1 MMNLFQRSV
10 KLRRKTRVGARV
22 TRRYDPP
29 QTPFDRLV
37 ASGQGDPKHLDAL
50 RRLRARLDPFALAA
64 TIDRKLDRIHKLAN
78 RRHSPRA
85 GSYTTPTPIDPRFH
99 PKPRH
104 WDNDWLFDKERTRRA
119 AAGFR

>member
-1 MMNLFQRSV
+1 MIPRRRPSTGWWPRGRATPSTLTRSDAY
-10 KLRRKTRVGARV
+10 GP
-22 TRRYDPP
+22 DS
-29 QTPFDRLV
+29 TPSV
-37 ASGQGDPKHLDAL
+37 
-50 RRLRARLDPFALAA
+50 LAV
-64 TIDRKLDRIHKLAN
+64 TIDRRLDRIHKLAN

>member
-1 MMNLFQRSV
+1 MMNLFQPSV
-10 KLRRKTRVGARV
+10 KLRRKTRAGARV

-29 QTPFDRLV
+29 QTPFDWLV
-37 ASGQGDPKHLDAL
+37 ASGQGDPKHLDAI
-50 RRLRARLDPFALAA
+50 RRLRARLDPFALEA

-78 RRHSPRA
+78 RRHRPRA
-85 GSYTTPTPIDPRFH
+85 GSYTTPTPIAPRFH